1 MEVNLG
7 KELGKRASPRG
18 ITDHT
23 VHRGMPLRERGRGL
37 VMLCRVGQGGV
48 GEGGGEYIIYIQ
60 ASLFL
65 LGKLVDL

>member
-48 GEGGGEYIIYIQ
+48 GEG
-60 ASLFL
+60 AW
-65 LGKLVDL
+65 